1 MGLKENVVS
10 FAKSLSKKFFGVKIN
25 ADVEFGTGNPKLKD
39 DGGEE
44 FQPLSAV
51 S

>member
-1 MGLKENVVS
+1 MS
-10 FAKSLSKKFFGVKIN
+10 FAKALSKKFFGVKIN
-25 ADVEFGTGNPKLKD
+25 ADEEFGKGNPKLKD
-39 DGGEE
+39 DGSED